1 MQKKIV
7 INFKTGK
14 VKTYGGIEQRHIDLA
29 RAKLFSGEVE
39 PCRKDKT
46 IRKVKK
52 LFRCIRYALK
62 KSEPARR
69 ITVCRPIM
77 LEGVTY
83 SNSNK

>member
-14 VKTYGGIEQRHIDLA
+14 VKTYGDIEQRHIDLA

-39 PCRKDKT
+39 PCARDKFKKT
-46 IRKVKK
+46 LRK

-62 KSEPARR
+62 KSEPPKHV
-69 ITVCRPIM
+69 TVCRPIL

-83 SNSNK
+83 ENSNK

>member
-14 VKTYGGIEQRHIDLA
+14 VKTYGKIEQRHIDLA

-39 PCRKDKT
+39 PCKKERIVRK
-46 IRKVKK
+46 IKK

-62 KSEPARR
+62 KNEPSSHV
-69 ITVCRPIM
+69 TVCRPI
-77 LEGVTY
+77 LIEGVV
-83 SNSNK
+83 SENFNK

>member
-14 VKTYGGIEQRHIDLA
+14 VKTYGEIEQRHIDLA

-39 PCRKDKT
+39 PCRKDR
-46 IRKVKK
+46 IVRKVKK

-62 KSEPARR
+62 KSEPPRHV
-69 ITVCRPIM
+69 TVCRPI
-77 LEGVTY
+77 LIEGVV
-83 SNSNK
+83 SGNFNK

>member
-14 VKTYGGIEQRHIDLA
+14 VKTYGDIEQRHIDLA

-39 PCRKDKT
+39 PCRKDR
-46 IRKVKK
+46 IMRKIKK

-62 KSEPARR
+62 KSEPSRHV
-69 ITVCRPIM
+69 TVCRPIL
-77 LEGVTY
+77 LEGVV
-83 SNSNK
+83 SENFNK